1 MSTMT
6 STPLKAKPLAGRVAI
21 ITGAARGIGLAT
33 VKLFASAGAS
43 IIAFDLPSAQLDHAE
58 AAAKEC
64 DAPFLRFFG
73 NVAAA
78 ADWQRVV
85 AEAERDFG
93 RLDILVNNAG
103 ISGALSPMLDYPD
116 DVFDQV
122 MAVNARGVFLGMK
135 YVAQAMKNTGGAI
148 VNISSVS
155 GIGGGRFVIAY
166 TASKHA
172 VVGMTKLAAT
182 ELAQYKIRV
191 NALCPSPTATE
202 MMAEMERTQ
211 SPADPDAVRRGVSKM
226 IPLGR
231 YGEPEEIAEAIL
243 FLASDASSFI
253 TGTAIPIDGG
263 LKGS

>member
-1 MSTMT
+1 MSTMP
-6 STPLKAKPLAGRVAI
+6 SAPNNAQPLAGRVAI

-33 VKLFASAGAS
+33 VKLFASSGAS
-43 IIAFDLPSAQLDHAE
+43 IIAFDLPSAQLDQAE
-58 AAAKEC
+58 ASASEC
-64 DAPFLRFFG
+64 GAPFLRFTG
-73 NVAAA
+73 SVAAA

-85 AEAERDFG
+85 TEANRVFG

-103 ISGALSPMLDYPD
+103 ISGVLSPLLDYPD

-122 MAVNARGVFLGMK
+122 MEVNARGVFLGMK
-135 YVAQAMKNTGGAI
+135 YAAQAMKIKGGAI

-191 NALCPSPTATE
+191 NALCPAPTATE
-202 MMAEMERTQ
+202 MMAEMERNQ
-211 SPADPDAVRRGVSKM
+211 SPADPDAIRRGLSKM

-231 YGEPEEIAEAIL
+231 YGEPEEIAEAVL